1 MTQQKFYDVLELEK
15 DAGQNEIREAYRKL
29 ALQFHPDRNRD
40 NPAAA
45 NKMKE
50 INEAYAVLSDPE
62 KRKRY
67 DELCTT
73 YGSSAYDHF
82 RDRYSEQDIFRGS
95 DIQEILD
102 QLSKAFGFRGFDDIF
117 REAYGPGYR
126 SFQFRRPGSFGRVFV
141 SSFGNGLRSSAR
153 RPSPFKGL
161 LGSALKY
168 GLKKRWGIEIPE
180 KGKDLHDIIT
190 VSPTLARAGGKF
202 IYRNRSERKELIVTV
217 PPGIKADQ
225 KIRLRG
231 LGAKGTGGG
240 QPGDLLLRV
249 RVRSRF
255 FQKVKDILDQF
266 LAYLSIKTH

>member
-1 MTQQKFYDVLELEK
+1 MTQQNFYDVLGIEK
-15 DAGQNEIREAYRKL
+15 GAEQNEIREAYRKL
-29 ALQFHPDRNRD
+29 ALQYHPDRNRE
-40 NPAAA
+40 NPAATDR
-45 NKMKE
+45 MKE

-67 DELCTT
+67 DELCTA
-73 YGSSAYDHF
+73 YGSSACDHF
-82 RDRYSEQDIFRGS
+82 RDRYSEQDIFKGS

-126 SFQFRRPGSFGRVFV
+126 SFQFRKPGSYGRVFV
-141 SSFGNGLRSSAR
+141 SSFGNGLRRSR
-153 RPSPFKGL
+153 GPSPFKGL
-161 LGSALKY
+161 LGSAIKY

-190 VSPTLARAGGKF
+190 VSPALARAGGKF
-202 IYRNRSERKELIVTV
+202 VYRNRSERKELIVTV

-231 LGAKGTGGG
+231 LGGKGTGGG
-240 QPGDLLLRV
+240 QPGDLLLRI

-255 FQKVKDILDQF
+255 FQKVKNILDQF